1 MWATKFLAMYYVLGT
16 VMECLEALMAG
27 KSEEMNVSTSFMEF
41 RTKPCMMKSKQYF
54 GSSVTV

>member
-1 MWATKFLAMYYVLGT
+1 MYYVLRSM
-16 VMECLEALMAG
+16 MECLAALIAG
-27 KSEEMNVSTSFMEF
+27 KSEEMNVSTSFIEF